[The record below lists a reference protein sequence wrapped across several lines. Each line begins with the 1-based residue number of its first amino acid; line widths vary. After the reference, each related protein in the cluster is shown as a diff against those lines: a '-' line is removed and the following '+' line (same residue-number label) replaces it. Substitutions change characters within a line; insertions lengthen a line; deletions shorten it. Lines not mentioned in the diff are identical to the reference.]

1 MSRAFTKET
10 DEPEAMPERPLSANQ
25 NFVTAQGLES
35 LRQHQ
40 TSAEAELR
48 AARAVENRYE
58 IARHSRDLR
67 YWSARVASAR
77 VITLADAPVAVRFG
91 VTVELRLESGDEK
104 TFQIVGEDEAD
115 PAAGLLSWVSPLATS
130 LMGLQI
136 GDTVRAFGGEAEII
150 SLS

>member
-10 DEPEAMPERPLSANQ
+10 DEPEAMPERPLSAHQ
-25 NFVTAQGLES
+25 NFVTTQGFDL

-40 TSAEAELR
+40 SSAEAELR
-48 AARAVENRYE
+48 AARAADNRHE
-58 IARHSRDLR
+58 TARHSRDLR

-77 VITLADAPVAVRFG
+77 VIALVGTPVAVRFG
-91 VTVELRLESGDEK
+91 VTVGLRLESGDEK
-104 TFQIVGEDEAD
+104 TFQIVGEDEAN

-136 GDTVRAFGGEAEII
+136 GDTVLAFGGEAQII
-150 SLS
+150 SLR